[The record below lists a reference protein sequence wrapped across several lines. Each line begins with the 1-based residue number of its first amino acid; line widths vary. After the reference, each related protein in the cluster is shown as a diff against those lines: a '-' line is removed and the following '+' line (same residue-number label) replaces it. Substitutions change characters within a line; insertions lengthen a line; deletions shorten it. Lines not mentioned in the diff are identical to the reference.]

1 MPGTR
6 AFLPLNISA
15 VGSVEC
21 VLLASYFHY
30 VFGDCT
36 TAEIKKTNLE
46 HTSKK
51 YGLLLIYLLTK
62 CQCKEILLWLLDKK
76 RCCTRMYRFHCQQQC
91 KKKRTIS

>member
-1 MPGTR
+1 M
-6 AFLPLNISA
+6 
-15 VGSVEC
+15 
-21 VLLASYFHY
+21 ASYFHY

-36 TAEIKKTNLE
+36 TAEIKKEEKNLE

-76 RCCTRMYRFHCQQQC
+76 SVALGCIDFTVSNSAG
-91 KKKRTIS
+91 KKGPLANYDMVH